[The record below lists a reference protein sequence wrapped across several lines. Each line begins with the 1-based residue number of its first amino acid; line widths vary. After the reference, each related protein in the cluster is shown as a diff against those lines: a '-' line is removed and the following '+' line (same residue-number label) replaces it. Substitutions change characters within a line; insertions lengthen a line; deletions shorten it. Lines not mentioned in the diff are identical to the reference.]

1 MQVVLQ
7 GSLRHFP
14 AAELLTFLCSHSR
27 SGTLDL
33 EATGGKTRIV
43 FEADTI
49 VRAESNRAEDPSEA
63 VLDAFEWMAGTFT
76 LLDSAVVPE
85 NAKRESIPL
94 QTLLD
99 AAKQRAESSSLYPD
113 ATIFKLV
120 DDPAMQQQVSL
131 TGEEFKLL
139 FRLSNPRTFRD
150 LAMDV
155 GLPRAEL
162 AERLRKLE
170 KLGLVTAVREAPQPE
185 PAAPQQKM
193 TVMRKR
199 TLVGSLTPDERPDSV
214 YPLLDAECTIGR
226 APDNGLAVPDGS
238 VSSKHARILRTD
250 EGFVIE
256 DLQSRN
262 GTFVNGERVTE
273 GQRKLS
279 DGDLIR
285 LGKVILTFNVARET
299 KAGDTTQ
306 PEVHLG
312 Q

>member
-14 AAELLTFLCSHSR
+14 AAELLSFICHHGR

-33 EATGGKTRIV
+33 EATGRKTRIV
-43 FEADTI
+43 FDADTI
-49 VRAESNRAEDPSEA
+49 VRAESNRFEDPSET

-76 LLDSAVVPE
+76 LLDSAVIPE
-85 NAKRESIPL
+85 NAKRESLAL
-94 QTLLD
+94 QVLVD
-99 AAKQRAESSSLYPD
+99 AAKKRAEASSLFPD
-113 ATIFKLV
+113 GTLFRLV
-120 DDPAMQQQVSL
+120 DDPAVQQQVSL

-139 FRLSNPRTFRD
+139 FRMSAPRTFRD

-162 AERLRKLE
+162 ADRLKKLE
-170 KLGLVTAVREAPQPE
+170 ELGLIAAMREEPQPE
-185 PAAPQQKM
+185 ATAPQKKII
-193 TVMRKR
+193 TRKR
-199 TLVGSLTPDERPDSV
+199 TLVGSLTPDDRPDSV

-226 APDNGLAVPDGS
+226 ASENGIAVPDGS
-238 VSSKHARILRTD
+238 VSSKHARIVRTD
-250 EGFVIE
+250 DGFVIE

-262 GTFVNGERVTE
+262 GTFVNGERVLE

-285 LGKVILTFNVARET
+285 VGKVIMTFNVARET
-299 KAGDTTQ
+299 KAGETTE
-306 PEVHLG
+306 PEVRLG
-312 Q
+312 